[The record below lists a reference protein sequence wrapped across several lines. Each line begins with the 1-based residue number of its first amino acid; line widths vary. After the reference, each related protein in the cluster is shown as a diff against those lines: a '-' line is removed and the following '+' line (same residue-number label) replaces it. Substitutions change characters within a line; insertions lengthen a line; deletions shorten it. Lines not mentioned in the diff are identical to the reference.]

1 MSTYLWSTG
10 VGASSAG
17 IFCFRAAFLA
27 QRVCDSAFRYDVPM
41 CLGFNLGILVSSI
54 LPVLKVPNV
63 RERHMHR
70 RVAHA
75 EVIFLRVWDTSRH
88 GDLMQ

>member
-1 MSTYLWSTG
+1 
-10 VGASSAG
+10 
-17 IFCFRAAFLA
+17 
-27 QRVCDSAFRYDVPM
+27 M